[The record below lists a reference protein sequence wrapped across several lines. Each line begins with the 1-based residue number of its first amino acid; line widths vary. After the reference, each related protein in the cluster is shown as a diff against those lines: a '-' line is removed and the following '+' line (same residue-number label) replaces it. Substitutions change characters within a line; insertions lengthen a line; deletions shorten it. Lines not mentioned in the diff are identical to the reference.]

1 MSFDIH
7 GKTFANDIFYNESAL
22 STYVDELMT
31 LFIESPE
38 GQARLKIDP
47 EMGFWAASSIEYC
60 HIHVGPLPPECSP
73 DDVEELLFDVFPR
86 KISIGSADEAKD
98 VLPEIIALWEYLK
111 RAFELPNAD
120 RMLTYLHSID
130 PQRFIDAMLDP
141 NKFGMA
147 KSFVMSGRQAGF
159 DMTDPD
165 SMNQFMH
172 IQNAAAVMNLAK
184 DGSDLQALGP
194 SPGKPRVSSA
204 SKSKRK
210 MVKKSRK
217 QNRRKKKK
225 K

>member
-7 GKTFANDIFYNESAL
+7 GETFAGDTFYNESAL

-31 LFIESPE
+31 LFVESPE
-38 GQARLKIDP
+38 GQARLKADP

-60 HIHVGPLPPECSP
+60 HIHIGPLPPLCSP
-73 DDVEELLFDVFPR
+73 DDAEELLFDVFPR
-86 KISIGSADEAKD
+86 KITITSADEAEGA
-98 VLPEIIALWEYLK
+98 LPEIIALWEYLK

-120 RMLTYLHSID
+120 EMLAYLRGLDS
-130 PQRFIDAMLDP
+130 QEFIDAMFDP
-141 NKFGMA
+141 SNFGMA
-147 KSFVMSGRQAGF
+147 KSFAMSGYQAGF

-165 SMNQFMH
+165 SMDQFMH
-172 IQNAAAVMNLAK
+172 IQNAAARMNLA
-184 DGSDLQALGP
+184 GEGPDLLALDP
-194 SPGKPRVSSA
+194 SLNKPRVSSA
-204 SKSKRK
+204 SKNKRK